1 MMASENFVKIVD
13 NRVQMEDISY
23 ALLNGFCMDLEMS
36 GQSDKDIYWVSED
49 GTFSIDISAP
59 DTSDREIIESFTT
72 FFPDEYKRLTDFIP
86 FEYNG
91 MTGMY
96 VIIAYGHNESFEFKA
111 YANKEKTK
119 FFEVVIETKR
129 EKIYDVLRLKEVQD
143 FLYDIRM
150 N

>member
-1 MMASENFVKIVD
+1 MTSENFVKIIN

-36 GQSDKDIYWVSED
+36 GQADKDIYWVSED

-59 DTSDREIIESFTT
+59 DTSDREIIESLTT

-91 MTGMY
+91 MTGVY

-119 FFEVVIETKR
+119 FFEVVIET
-129 EKIYDVLRLKEVQD
+129 EQGKIYDVLKLKEVQD

-150 N
+150 D